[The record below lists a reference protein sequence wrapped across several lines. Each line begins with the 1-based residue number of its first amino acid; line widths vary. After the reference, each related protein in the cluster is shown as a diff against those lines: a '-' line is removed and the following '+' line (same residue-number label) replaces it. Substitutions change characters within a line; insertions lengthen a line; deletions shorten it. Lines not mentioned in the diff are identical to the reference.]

1 MPGSDEAHVRQMYR
15 EAFSRDASDVEMR
28 HALDFV
34 KDKPEAWRDLAHA
47 IFNMKEFIY
56 LP

>member
-1 MPGSDEAHVRQMYR
+1 MYLAAFAR
-15 EAFSRDASDVEMR
+15 EPDAAERDA
-28 HALDFV
+28 ALGFV
-34 KDKPEAWRDLAHA
+34 RSRSEATAWRDLAHA

>member
-1 MPGSDEAHVRQMYR
+1 MYLAAFAR
-15 EAFSRDASDVEMR
+15 EPESGEKD
-28 HALDFV
+28 HALAFV
-34 KDKPEAWRDLAHA
+34 RGRGAAGWRDLAHA